1 MLALSV
7 KDIREATG
15 SRRILSFASLNL
27 LHTLRQIGSSAFL
40 CRSSPPPPLP
50 SSSSSSRLFSSTG
63 RDKVEVQMELDDAR
77 LVKNVV
83 LKLQVDDARLMTE
96 PILKAASIST
106 AGSRRLVEIV
116 KSATVDS
123 DYSSRRSS
131 SYEERETIVLPGCD
145 YNHWLIVGE
154 QIIDTYINTFS
165 TVLGRFESRLKFV
178 VSCSSLTVSLLEKTK
193 FTVSWTGVQI
203 FVTIY
208 GEMQR
213 SKRRSELGLLPSVAS
228 YFKERAI
235 DVLTPDYEPSD
246 LDILYA
252 WRS

>member
-63 RDKVEVQMELDDAR
+63 RDKVE
-77 LVKNVV
+77 
-83 LKLQVDDARLMTE
+83 KLQGLRVPEYWNPLLR
-96 PILKAASIST
+96 SIST

-145 YNHWLIVGE
+145 YNHWLIVAYLMDWG
-154 QIIDTYINTFS
+154 Q
-165 TVLGRFESRLKFV
+165 V